1 MSEVCT
7 VTMKLTDAEIDKI
20 IWSMKSIKTVL
31 GVFEIVP
38 DKDWIITLDSILKDM
53 EKISKRIEEVK
64 DEKRLESTE
73 EPRPKEE
80 YINKIT
86 GKESLK
92 DNKGSTTNEGI

>member
-31 GVFEIVP
+31 SVFEIVP

-53 EKISKRIEEVK
+53 EKIADNIKEAK
-64 DEKRLESTE
+64 DEKRLEDNK
-73 EPRPKEE
+73 EPNPKKE

-86 GKESLK
+86 GKES
-92 DNKGSTTNEGI
+92 SEE

>member
-1 MSEVCT
+1 MSKTCT

-53 EKISKRIEEVK
+53 EKVSERIKEAK
-64 DEKRLESTE
+64 DERRLED
-73 EPRPKEE
+73 
-80 YINKIT
+80 NKIS
-86 GKESLK
+86 EQSFE
-92 DNKGSTTNEGI
+92 DNKGATTKEGI

>member
-1 MSEVCT
+1 MNETCT

-38 DKDWIITLDSILKDM
+38 DKDWIITLDKLLENM
-53 EKISKRIEEVK
+53 ENISEKVKEAK
-64 DEKRLESTE
+64 DEKRHEEES
-73 EPRPKEE
+73 PDPKKE

-86 GKESLK
+86 G
-92 DNKGSTTNEGI
+92 

>member
-7 VTMKLTDAEIDKI
+7 ATIKLTDAEIDKI

-38 DKDWIITLDSILKDM
+38 DKDWIITLDSVLKDM
-53 EKISKRIEEVK
+53 EKIANNIKEAK
-64 DEKRLESTE
+64 DEKRLEDKK
-73 EPRPKEE
+73 EPSPKKE

-86 GKESLK
+86 GK
-92 DNKGSTTNEGI
+92 

>member
-38 DKDWIITLDSILKDM
+38 DKDWIITLDSILKSM
-53 EKISKRIEEVK
+53 EKISKSIEEAK
-64 DEKRLESTE
+64 DERRL
-73 EPRPKEE
+73 KN
-80 YINKIT
+80 NKT
-86 GKESLK
+86 SEQSFE
-92 DNKGSTTNEGI
+92 DNKGSTTKEGI

>member
-53 EKISKRIEEVK
+53 EKVSKRIKEAK
-64 DEKRLESTE
+64 DEKRLED
-73 EPRPKEE
+73 
-80 YINKIT
+80 NKAS
-86 GKESLK
+86 KQSFE
-92 DNKGSTTNEGI
+92 DNKGATTKEGI

>member
-53 EKISKRIEEVK
+53 EKIADNIKEAK
-64 DEKRLESTE
+64 DEKRLEDNK
-73 EPRPKEE
+73 EPNPKKE

-86 GKESLK
+86 GKES
-92 DNKGSTTNEGI
+92 SEE

>member
-38 DKDWIITLDSILKDM
+38 DKDWIITLDSILKSM
-53 EKISKRIEEVK
+53 EKISKSIEEAK
-64 DEKRLESTE
+64 DERRL
-73 EPRPKEE
+73 KN
-80 YINKIT
+80 NKT
-86 GKESLK
+86 SEQSFE
-92 DNKGSTTNEGI
+92 DNKGTTTKEGI

>member
-7 VTMKLTDAEIDKI
+7 VTMKLTDAEVDKI

-53 EKISKRIEEVK
+53 EKVSKRIKEAK
-64 DEKRLESTE
+64 DERRL
-73 EPRPKEE
+73 KN
-80 YINKIT
+80 NKT
-86 GKESLK
+86 SEQSFE
-92 DNKGSTTNEGI
+92 DNKGATAKEGV

>member
-7 VTMKLTDAEIDKI
+7 VTMKLTDAEVDKI

-31 GVFEIVP
+31 GVFEIIP

-53 EKISKRIEEVK
+53 EKIADNIKEAK
-64 DEKRLESTE
+64 DEKRLEDNK
-73 EPRPKEE
+73 EPNPKKE

-86 GKESLK
+86 GKES
-92 DNKGSTTNEGI
+92 SEE

>member
-38 DKDWIITLDSILKDM
+38 DKNWIITLDSILKDM
-53 EKISKRIEEVK
+53 EKIADNIKEAK
-64 DEKRLESTE
+64 DEKRLDDKK
-73 EPRPKEE
+73 EPNPKEE

-86 GKESLK
+86 GKESVE
-92 DNKGSTTNEGI
+92 DNKEPSSKKGI

>member
-7 VTMKLTDAEIDKI
+7 VTMKLTDAEVDKI

-53 EKISKRIEEVK
+53 EKVSERIKEAK
-64 DEKRLESTE
+64 DERRLEDKE
-73 EPRPKEE
+73 EPNTKKE
-80 YINKIT
+80 YIDKIT
-86 GKESLK
+86 GEK
-92 DNKGSTTNEGI
+92 STKK

>member
-38 DKDWIITLDSILKDM
+38 DKDWIITLDSILKSM
-53 EKISKRIEEVK
+53 EKISKSIEEAK
-64 DEKRLESTE
+64 DERRL
-73 EPRPKEE
+73 KN
-80 YINKIT
+80 NKT
-86 GKESLK
+86 SEQSFE
-92 DNKGSTTNEGI
+92 DNKGSTTKKGI

>member
-38 DKDWIITLDSILKDM
+38 DKDWIITLDSILKSM
-53 EKISKRIEEVK
+53 EKISKSIEEAK
-64 DEKRLESTE
+64 DERRL
-73 EPRPKEE
+73 KN
-80 YINKIT
+80 NKT
-86 GKESLK
+86 SEQSFE
-92 DNKGSTTNEGI
+92 DNKGATTKEGI

>member
-38 DKDWIITLDSILKDM
+38 YKDWIITLDSILKDM
-53 EKISKRIEEVK
+53 EKVSERIKEAK
-64 DEKRLESTE
+64 DERRL
-73 EPRPKEE
+73 KN
-80 YINKIT
+80 NKT
-86 GKESLK
+86 SEQSFE
-92 DNKGSTTNEGI
+92 DNKGATTKEGV

>member
-7 VTMKLTDAEIDKI
+7 VTMKLTDAEVDKI

-53 EKISKRIEEVK
+53 EKVSKRIKEAK
-64 DEKRLESTE
+64 DERRLED
-73 EPRPKEE
+73 
-80 YINKIT
+80 NKIS
-86 GKESLK
+86 EQSFE
-92 DNKGSTTNEGI
+92 DNKGATTKEGI

>member
-1 MSEVCT
+1 MNETCT

-38 DKDWIITLDSILKDM
+38 DDNWIITLDKLLKSM
-53 EKISKRIEEVK
+53 EQISAKVKEAK
-64 DEKRLESTE
+64 DEERTKEEKRTD
-73 EPRPKEE
+73 PKKE

-86 GKESLK
+86 G
-92 DNKGSTTNEGI
+92 

>member
-7 VTMKLTDAEIDKI
+7 VTMKLTDAEVDKI
-20 IWSMKSIKTVL
+20 IWSIKSIKTVL
-31 GVFEIVP
+31 GVFEIIP

-64 DEKRLESTE
+64 DERRLEHKE
-73 EPRPKEE
+73 EPNPKKE

-86 GKESLK
+86 GKESVE
-92 DNKGSTTNEGI
+92 DNKGATPKEGI